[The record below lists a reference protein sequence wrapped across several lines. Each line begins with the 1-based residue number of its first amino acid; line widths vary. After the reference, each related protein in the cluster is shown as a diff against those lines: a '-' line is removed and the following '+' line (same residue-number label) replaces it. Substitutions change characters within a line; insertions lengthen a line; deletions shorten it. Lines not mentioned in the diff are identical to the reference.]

1 MAKFYRCKS
10 CGNLIAGIKMG
21 ACTPKCCGE
30 TMEELVANT
39 TDGAK
44 EKHVPAVT
52 VDGDTV
58 KIVVGEVEHPM
69 LEKHYIQMIALE
81 GSNTIQIKELNPGEA
96 PKAEFAVGEDK
107 PVAAYEFCNLH
118 GLWKADV

>member
-1 MAKFYRCKS
+1 
-10 CGNLIAGIKMG
+10 
-21 ACTPKCCGE
+21 
-30 TMEELVANT
+30 MEELTANT

-52 VDGDTV
+52 VDGDSV

-81 GSNTIQIKELNPGEA
+81 GSRSIQIRELNPGEA
-96 PKAEFAVGEDK
+96 PKAEFAIGEDK

-118 GLWKADV
+118 GLWKADI